1 MANKQVFPTKGNLIA
16 TKKSLELATLGYDL
30 MDKKR
35 NILIREM
42 MQQVESVKMLRD
54 KITDT
59 YAEAYLALQEA
70 NMSLGLI
77 DDIVEEIPIDTG
89 IDVTYR
95 SVMGVEIPTIS
106 YEKPSEKL
114 VYGLDRANSKLDYA
128 YRCFAKVKEITV
140 VLAEVE
146 NSVYRLA
153 NAIRKSQKRANA
165 LKNIVIPDFIETVK
179 FISDSLEEKERE
191 EFSRQKVIKANKEKQ
206 RLLKEKAARLQL
218 SFNVHYIKNPL

>member
-42 MQQVESVKMLRD
+42 MQQVDSVKILRD
-54 KITDT
+54 EIMDV
-59 YAEAYLALQEA
+59 YAEAYFALQEA

-77 DDIVEEIPIDTG
+77 DDLVTEIPVDSG

-95 SVMGVEIPTIS
+95 SVMGVEIPTVT
-106 YEKPSEKL
+106 YQKQPNEL

-128 YRCFAKVKEITV
+128 YRCFQKVKEITV

-165 LKNIVIPDFIETVK
+165 LKNIVIPDFVDTVK

-206 RLLKEKAARLQL
+206 RLLKERE
-218 SFNVHYIKNPL
+218 

>member
-30 MDKKR
+30 IDKKR

-206 RLLKEKAARLQL
+206 RLLKEKAARL
-218 SFNVHYIKNPL
+218 